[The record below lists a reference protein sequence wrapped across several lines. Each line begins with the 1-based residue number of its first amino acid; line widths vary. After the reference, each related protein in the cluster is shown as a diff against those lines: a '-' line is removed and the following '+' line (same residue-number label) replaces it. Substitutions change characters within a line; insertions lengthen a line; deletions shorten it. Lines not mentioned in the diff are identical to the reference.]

1 MPESLIVALSRSES
15 TELLICA
22 RWCGERSVFCVTEA
36 AEADSFWLWIILLN
50 FGGGALLIILI
61 GGLFVYV
68 KKQQKMKL
76 RTMTSHKLK
85 MVAESEQGASAS
97 VGLQWDPIIGLAYSK
112 LCLNQKK
119 WSIQAV

>member
-50 FGGGALLIILI
+50 FGGGALLIINWWSLCI
-61 GGLFVYV
+61 R
-68 KKQQKMKL
+68 QKA
-76 RTMTSHKLK
+76 TEDE
-85 MVAESEQGASAS
+85 AEDDDKSGAEDD
-97 VGLQWDPIIGLAYSK
+97 G
-112 LCLNQKK
+112 
-119 WSIQAV
+119 